1 MGTDADIIQRRLDS
15 FVEACRERGL
25 KVTHQRVE
33 IYREL
38 VSTGDHPDAEIIHRN
53 VRRRIPTISLDTVY
67 RNLKCMTEQGLLS
80 TVGLSHERLRF
91 DANLASH
98 HHFVCEECG
107 SIQDF
112 TCADFDG
119 LTLPRGASQLG
130 RPQSAQVHVRG
141 ICHSCLGRRRK

>member
-1 MGTDADIIQRRLDS
+1 MATGADSIQRRLDA
-15 FVEACRERGL
+15 FTEACHERGL

-38 VSTGDHPDAEIIHRN
+38 VSSEDHPDAESIHRG

-67 RNLKCMTEQGLLS
+67 RNLKFMAEQGLLS

-91 DANLASH
+91 DANMVSH

-107 SIQDF
+107 SIRDF
-112 TCADFDG
+112 TCTDFDG
-119 LTLPRGASQLG
+119 MRLPRGASKLG
-130 RPQSAQVHVRG
+130 RPHSAQVHVKG
-141 ICHSCLGRRRK
+141 ICNVCLGGRRK